1 MIYAW
6 LLVGSFIAVSG
17 GLLIASIYGHHELED
32 MRGVPRGNSL
42 PEAGSSGVPDGGAKS
57 ANAAASA
64 PPKGQL

>member
-32 MRGVPRGNSL
+32 LRGVPRGNSL
-42 PEAGSSGVPDGGAKS
+42 PEAGSSEALEVGTQS
-57 ANAAASA
+57 TNARASA
-64 PPKGQL
+64 PTKGRL